1 MKITKKMIQDL
12 IIKELN
18 TVLLEKKVSTYTEI
32 LDELEKELADLKKQA
47 KQASADEAKKLQKK
61 VAAKQAEID
70 KLKDSI
76 PSGGDGPLK
85 EQDQGG
91 MRAALAGALQGD
103 RGQRQRQF
111 RQRASSAPVAP
122 PEPANP
128 NVKKASDIKSKDP
141 LDPGLQDVEWV
152 IQHSLAPRIEE
163 LHNRLKNV
171 EEALRELLKEPES
184 PNSDRDGYIPLT
196 QTQQGQ

>member
-12 IIKELN
+12 ITKELN

-103 RGQRQRQF
+103 RSQRQRQF
-111 RQRASSAPVAP
+111 RQRASSAPAAP
-122 PEPANP
+122 PAPANP
-128 NVKKASDIKSKDP
+128 NVKKASDLKSDP
-141 LDPGLQDVEWV
+141 LGSGVEDVEWV
-152 IQHSLAPRIEE
+152 IQNSLAPRIEE
-163 LHNRLKNV
+163 LHSRLKNV

>member
-1 MKITKKMIQDL
+1 M

-47 KQASADEAKKLQKK
+47 KQASADKAKKLQKK

-111 RQRASSAPVAP
+111 RQRASSAPAAP

-128 NVKKASDIKSKDP
+128 NVKKASDLKSDP
-141 LDPGLQDVEWV
+141 LGSGVEDVEWV
-152 IQHSLAPRIEE
+152 IQNSLSPRIEE